1 MYSPPLQLQPINT
14 AHYFVSGDVTIHEG
28 VAIAPGVLLQA
39 DPDSHI
45 VIGVGVC
52 LGIGCVIHAHG
63 GGVRVGAGAMIGA
76 GVLIVGQVAIGDR
89 ACIGSA
95 TTIFNSTV
103 DSGEIIPAGSLLG
116 DHSRPPDELQVTDTQ
131 FIDRDSATS
140 HPIPETDVATSE
152 PTGPTRSTPPEPE
165 PQPMAMEAPEAV
177 EGSGVNVY
185 GQMYV
190 NQLLVKLFPHKQDLN
205 NPDLNNSD
213 LNSSDLNNLDNGSS
227 S

>member
-1 MYSPPLQLQPINT
+1 MYSPPLQLQPIST
-14 AHYFVSGDVTIHEG
+14 AHYFVSGDVTIQEG

-116 DHSRPPDELQVTDTQ
+116 DHSRPPDEFQVTDTQ
-131 FIDRDSATS
+131 FIDRHSADSR
-140 HPIPETDVATSE
+140 PIRESDVTPAE
-152 PTGPTRSTPPEPE
+152 PTTPTQAARSTSPEPE
-165 PQPMAMEAPEAV
+165 PQPTEMEAPETV

-190 NQLLVKLFPHKQDLN
+190 NQLLVKLFPHKQELS
-205 NPDLNNSD
+205 NP
-213 LNSSDLNNLDNGSS
+213 DNGSAS
-227 S
+227 